1 MAYKG
6 TDKFKINPSC
16 ISTSIEDKS
25 VILNI
30 DNGKYYELNHTA
42 SLIWDCLKREYIVT
56 NIELELTKN
65 YEVNK
70 DSVINSLD
78 DFLNLCISFDF
89 IKRI

>member
-25 VILNI
+25 VILNV

-42 SLIWDCLKREYIVT
+42 ALIWDCLKREYIVT

>member
-25 VILNI
+25 VILNV

-70 DSVINSLD
+70 DSLINSLD

>member
-6 TDKFKINPSC
+6 TDKFKINSSC
-16 ISTSIEDKS
+16 ISTSIKDKS
-25 VILNI
+25 VILNV

-70 DSVINSLD
+70 NSVINSLD